1 MSTKKNNEKTMNE
14 KSKLSDFNCCDC
26 NFEEMK
32 AFMKKSCGDGEEAS
46 GCFNRMQ
53 EMCDDKNRN
62 M

>member
-1 MSTKKNNEKTMNE
+1 MTSKKHDEKTKNE

-32 AFMKKSCGDGEEAS
+32 EFMKKFCSEGEES
-46 GCFNRMQ
+46 SDCCTRMQ
-53 EMCDDKNRN
+53 EMCDDKNRK